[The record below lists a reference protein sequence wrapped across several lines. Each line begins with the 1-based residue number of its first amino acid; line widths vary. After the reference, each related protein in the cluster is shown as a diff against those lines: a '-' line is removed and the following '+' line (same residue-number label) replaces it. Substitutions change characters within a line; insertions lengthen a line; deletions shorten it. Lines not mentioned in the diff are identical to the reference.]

1 MSRINALGA
10 FLCLAVFVTAFII
23 TGNSGAYLNFEAMLV
38 VLSGTLGATLLS
50 YHMDQI
56 KTAYYVAK
64 GAYTQPGTDPDAVIR
79 VLLDLS
85 LRSRVDGLQSLEKAG
100 VDSTLHFLRGA
111 LDMVADNY
119 AVDEM
124 RDILMTEINFFKIRR
139 QQQERV
145 FRSMATYAPA
155 FGLAGS
161 VIGLIGLLI
170 GLGDTGEI
178 LKFIPI
184 ALISTLY
191 GILLGNFVLAPIAE
205 NIRGKTDREILV
217 QKLIIEGVT
226 AIKTETN
233 PHVLEKK
240 LSCFLTPASRKNARE
255 TFDETRRRY
264 LAIVRQRKDAQ
275 APPEETPEPTPQPAE
290 ATASAGA
297 GPAARRR

>member
-1 MSRINALGA
+1 MNRVNAIGA
-10 FLCLAVFVTAFII
+10 LLCIAVFVSAFII
-23 TGNSGAYLNFEAMLV
+23 TGNSLAYLNFEAMLV
-38 VLSGTLGATLLS
+38 VVSGTLGSALLS
-50 YHMDQI
+50 YPYEQI

-64 GAYTQPGTDPDAVIR
+64 GAYTHPGTDPDDVIR

-85 LRSRVDGLQSLEKAG
+85 IRSRVDGLQSLEKAG
-100 VDSTLHFLRGA
+100 LDSTLHFLREA

-124 RDILMTEINFFKIRR
+124 RDILMTEIFFFKVRR

-178 LKFIPI
+178 LKYIPI

-191 GILLGNFVLAPIAE
+191 GILLGNFVLSPIAE
-205 NIRGKTDREILV
+205 NIRGKTDREVLV

-226 AIKTETN
+226 AIKTEAN

-240 LSCFLTPASRKNARE
+240 LASFLTPASRRGARE

-264 LAIVRQRKDAQ
+264 LAIVRQRKAE
-275 APPEETPEPTPQPAE
+275 APEPEPAE
-290 ATASAGA
+290 APAGG
-297 GPAARRR
+297 GPTARRR